1 MQRVADSN
9 GKILGAV
16 VDCDAH
22 IFEPHD
28 LWDRFLE
35 PRYRARAPKVLLDG
49 EGRMSWDLDGRITPP
64 LPRFTVRGENGERV
78 PYVPR
83 PGMGDPRE
91 HVADMD
97 QEGIRHAVIYPGM
110 GLLFQAIADPELAAA
125 LCRAYNDW
133 LREHCAAAPGRIYGA
148 AAVPLQD
155 VGLAV
160 REIER
165 IAGAPEIRAL
175 FIRPNPV
182 NGRLLRDPQLDPF
195 WRAASEAGL
204 PVAIHEG
211 TTRSNPT
218 VAEDRYDDFFWL
230 HMLSHP
236 FEQQLAC
243 LDLIAG
249 GVLDR
254 FPKLRVVFLESG
266 SAWAVHWLARMD
278 EHYETWGYTLPSLQR
293 KPSDVFRAQ
302 CFISTD
308 PEEDAVAA
316 TVEYVGEDC
325 VVWASDYPH
334 PDAIFPG
341 APRATLANPRLSE
354 QQKRKILVDNGRRL
368 YGFGNGAS

>member
-1 MQRVADSN
+1 MTQATGDV
-9 GKILGAV
+9 LGLV
-16 VDCDAH
+16 VDSDAH

-28 LWDRFLE
+28 LWSRFLDA
-35 PRYRARAPKVLLDG
+35 RFRDRAPKVLLDDQG
-49 EGRMSWDLDGRITPP
+49 CISWDLDGKRTPP
-64 LPRFTVRGENGERV
+64 LPRFMVEGEGGERV

-97 QEGIRHAVIYPGM
+97 LEGIEYAVVYPGV
-110 GLLFQAIADPELAAA
+110 GLLFQAIEDGELAAA

-133 LREHCAAAPGRIYGA
+133 MREHCSAAPGRIFGA

-155 VGLAV
+155 PRRAV
-160 REIER
+160 AEVER
-165 IAGAPEIRAL
+165 IAGVAAFRSL
-175 FIRPNPV
+175 FVRPNPA
-182 NGRLLRDPQLDPF
+182 NGRLLHDRAFDPF
-195 WRAASEAGL
+195 WQAAADAGL

-211 TTRSNPT
+211 TTRSSPT
-218 VAEDRYDDFFWL
+218 VADDRYQEFFFL

-243 LDLIAG
+243 LNLIAG

-254 FPKLRVVFLESG
+254 FPKLRVAFLESG

-278 EHYETWGYTLPSLQR
+278 EHFENWGYTLRSLER

-302 CFISTD
+302 CFVSTD
-308 PEEDAVAA
+308 PEEEAVAA

-341 APRATLANPRLSE
+341 AARATLANAHMSALR
-354 QQKRKILVDNGRRL
+354 KRKVLVDNGRRL
-368 YGFGNGAS
+368 YGFPAAGR

>member
-1 MQRVADSN
+1 MQRVLDPSADVV
-9 GKILGAV
+9 GAV

-22 IFEPHD
+22 LFEPHD
-28 LWDRFLE
+28 LWERFLE
-35 PRYRARAPKVLLDG
+35 PRFRPRAPKVLLDDT
-49 EGRMSWDLDGRITPP
+49 GRIRWDLDGRTTPP
-64 LPRFTVRGENGERV
+64 LPRFTVRSEDGTRV

-83 PGMGDPRE
+83 AGMGDPLA

-97 QEGIRHAVIYPGM
+97 LEGIRQSVVFPGV
-110 GLLFQAIADPELAAA
+110 GLLFQAISDPDLAAA

-133 LREHCAAAPGRIYGA
+133 LREHCAQAPGRIFGA

-155 VGLAV
+155 VGAAA
-160 REIER
+160 REVER
-165 IAGAPEIRAL
+165 VAGAPEVRAL
-175 FIRPNPV
+175 FVRPNPAA
-182 NGRLLRDPQLDPF
+182 GRLLRDPALDPF
-195 WRAASEAGL
+195 WRAAADAGL

-218 VAEDRYDDFFWL
+218 VADDRYDDFFSL

-243 LDLIAG
+243 LDVIAS

-254 FPKLRVVFLESG
+254 FPELRVVFLESG

-278 EHYETWGYTLPSLQR
+278 EHFETWGYTLPSLTR
-293 KPSDVFRAQ
+293 RPSDAFRAQ
-302 CFISTD
+302 CFVSTD

-316 TVEYVGEDC
+316 TLEYVGEDC

-341 APRATLANPRLSE
+341 AVRATLANPRLSPR
-354 QQKRKILVDNGRRL
+354 QKRKLLVDNGRRL
-368 YGFGNGAS
+368 YRFGEDGR